1 MIASPE
7 SPADRMRHQLA
18 HRPEGHALPGDFYR
32 DQGFYDLDLELLFYR
47 EWILAGHDCELQKPG
62 DFFTMQIGAYP
73 LIVTRDASGKIR
85 AHHNTCRHR
94 GFKVCDAP
102 RGSVRRFV
110 CPYHQW
116 TYDPDGRLIRARAME
131 QPDFD
136 ATRYGLKPA
145 HAESVG
151 GYIFVSVAE
160 TPPDFAPVREM
171 VAPYFAPFDLA
182 SAKIAHESTIIE
194 EGNWKLVLENNREC
208 YHCAGSHP
216 ELCRTFPEAPSF
228 MRTTNNQGEGII
240 DQFWKA
246 REAEGLPSRFQIA
259 DSGQYRLSRIPLMD
273 DARSYTM
280 SGKPA
285 VGKLMGRVP
294 HDNLGTLMF
303 FHFPSSWNHFL
314 GDMVISFRVLP
325 IGPKRTEVTT
335 KWMVNKDAVE
345 GVDYDLKTLT
355 EVWVATN
362 DQDRTL
368 VERNQRGI
376 DSPAYEPG
384 PYSTEYEDGVL
395 QFIDWYTT
403 TMTGR
408 LTGGAGKLKSVA

>member
-18 HRPEGHALPGDFYR
+18 HRPQGHALPGDFYR
-32 DQGFYDLDLELLFYR
+32 DQDFHELDLEHIFYR
-47 EWILAGHDCELQKPG
+47 DWIFAGHDCEMQKPG

-73 LIVTRDASGKIR
+73 LIVTRDAAGTIH

-116 TYDPDGRLIRARAME
+116 TYDPDGSLIRARAME

-136 ATRYGLKPA
+136 ASRYGLKPA

-160 TPPDFAPVREM
+160 TPPDFAPFRDM

-182 SAKIAHESTIIE
+182 NAKLAHRIDASSRRATGSSCSRTTASATTAPARIPSSAAPSPK
-194 EGNWKLVLENNREC
+194 R
-208 YHCAGSHP
+208 
-216 ELCRTFPEAPSF
+216 PSF

-240 DQFWKA
+240 EQFWKA

-259 DSGQYRLSRIPLMD
+259 ESGQYRVSRIPLMD

-294 HDNLGTLMF
+294 ARQSRHAD
-303 FHFPSSWNHFL
+303 
-314 GDMVISFRVLP
+314 VLP
-325 IGPKRTEVTT
+325 LP
-335 KWMVNKDAVE
+335 VE
-345 GVDYDLKTLT
+345 LEPLPRRHGDLLPRP
-355 EVWVATN
+355 A
-362 DQDRTL
+362 DRA
-368 VERNQRGI
+368 EAHRGRR
-376 DSPAYEPG
+376 PNG
-384 PYSTEYEDGVL
+384 WSTRMPSKAS
-395 QFIDWYTT
+395 TT
-403 TMTGR
+403 T
-408 LTGGAGKLKSVA
+408 